1 MLELDLAGRVRQAF
15 ERIHC
20 SVFDP
25 ATNPKLTVEV
35 VDAGMA
41 GDTPTLIVITPWTL
55 NALAFPPDDRFPL
68 TIRMSGREYAAYP
81 IELPEVGPYR
91 SFVLAPDVSL
101 LPSAVHARKVAR
113 MMAPL
118 FRDAVERARRDGTAR
133 DASRRGHLNG
143 RPTCVEDRPGARCR
157 TSPDVMS

>member
-1 MLELDLAGRVRQAF
+1 MPERALADRVRQAF
-15 ERIHC
+15 ERIQC
-20 SVFDP
+20 SVFLLDP

-41 GDTPTLIVITPWTL
+41 SDTPTLIVITPWTL

-91 SFVLAPDVSL
+91 SVVLAPDVSL

-118 FRDAVERARRDGTAR
+118 FRDAVERARRDVTAR
-133 DASRRGHLNG
+133 DASRRRLLNG
-143 RPTCVEDRPGARCR
+143 RPTCVDDRPGA
-157 TSPDVMS
+157 SVSKVP